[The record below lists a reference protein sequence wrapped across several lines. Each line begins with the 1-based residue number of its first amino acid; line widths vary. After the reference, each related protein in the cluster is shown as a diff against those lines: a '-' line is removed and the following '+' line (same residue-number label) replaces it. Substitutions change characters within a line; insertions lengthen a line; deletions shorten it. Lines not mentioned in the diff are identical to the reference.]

1 MPKVQKF
8 RILSPDGFDIR
19 MDKFSYTE
27 KQVPQELEDFAKRYE
42 RQGYYSSPRYG
53 RIPLED
59 IADYCSV
66 VPC

>member
-1 MPKVQKF
+1 
-8 RILSPDGFDIR
+8 
-19 MDKFSYTE
+19 MDKANYTE
-27 KQVPQELEDFAKRYE
+27 KQVPKELEDFTKRYE
-42 RQGYYSSPRYG
+42 RQGYYSSNRG

>member
-19 MDKFSYTE
+19 MDKHTFTK
-27 KQVPQELEDFAKRYE
+27 KQVPQELENFVKRYE
-42 RQGYYSSPRYG
+42 RQGYYSSNRG
-53 RIPLED
+53 RIDLED

-66 VPC
+66 VPID

>member
-8 RILSPDGFDIR
+8 RILSPDNIDIR
-19 MDKFSYTE
+19 MDKFEYTK
-27 KQVPQELEDFAKRYE
+27 KQVPQELEGFAKRYE
-42 RQGYYSSPRYG
+42 RQGYYSSNRG

-59 IADYCSV
+59 ITEQCSV